1 MTADLKTSR
10 FSRSELGQWG
20 KDALLAEALAVEVAA
35 AKLGDDFCGAIEA
48 ILASQGKVIMTGLGK
63 SGHVARKIASTL
75 SSTGT
80 SAFFLHPTEALHGD
94 FGMIQ
99 PTDCLITL
107 AFGGETPE
115 VLEVARY
122 GRRIG
127 IPVIAITGKL
137 KSSLAQLAHYV
148 IDGGVLK
155 EADPLNLAPTCSS
168 TLAIAL
174 GDAIAVTLMRARGFT
189 EGDFASLH
197 PGGSLG
203 RRLSL
208 VKDHMH
214 TGAKLPLISPEA
226 TFHQVLESVTNPNFG
241 VVAVT
246 GPDGLLQGV
255 ISDGDLR
262 RALLK
267 LDAQAL
273 QCCARDLMTPRPKTI
288 VAQAL
293 AIDALSLMNEKQIT
307 QLFVLA
313 GESEPRP
320 VGIVRLHDL
329 LAAKI
334 L

>member
-1 MTADLKTSR
+1 MTD
-10 FSRSELGQWG
+10 
-20 KDALLAEALAVEVAA
+20 DALVAYGRRCLESEAKALNAGAQKLGRSFAEAC
-35 AKLGDDFCGAIEA
+35 KA
-48 ILASQGKVIMTGLGK
+48 ILGCGGKVVTTGLGK

-94 FGMIQ
+94 FGMLQ
-99 PTDCLITL
+99 KNDCLLAL

-122 GRRIG
+122 ARRIG
-127 IPVIAITGKL
+127 IPVIAITGQPD
-137 KSSLAQLAHYV
+137 SSLGTLAHFV
-148 IDGGVLK
+148 LDGGVPA

-168 TLAIAL
+168 TLAIGL
-174 GDAIAVTLMRARGFT
+174 GDAIAVSLMEARGFKAN
-189 EGDFASLH
+189 DFASLH

-214 TGAKLPLISPEA
+214 TGDRLPKVDPA
-226 TFHQVLESVTNPNFG
+226 ADFHKVLEAVTAGSFG
-241 VVAVT
+241 IVAVLKPN
-246 GPDGLLQGV
+246 GELQGA

-262 RALLK
+262 RLLLNKGGEALK
-267 LDAQAL
+267 
-273 QCCARDLMTPRPKTI
+273 ARASEMMTLSPKTI
-288 VAQAL
+288 PQAAL
-293 AIDALSLMNEKQIT
+293 AIDAVRVMNERQIT
-307 QLFVLA
+307 QLFVV
-313 GESEPRP
+313 ESQDLPKL